1 MLRIRKVSKS
11 YKTTLAV
18 DGVSFEAHPGR
29 VLGLLG
35 PNGAGK
41 SSILRMVTNIT
52 WPDSGE
58 VLLDGERITQKT
70 QSKVGYMP
78 EERGLYRQMPVLD
91 QLLYLGRLKG
101 LSGQAARQA
110 GRHWLSRL
118 GAEDWAS
125 KRPRDLSRGMQQKVQ
140 FALTLIHAPRLV
152 ILDEPFSGLD
162 PLNAELMEEVIRE
175 RREQG
180 DIIVFASHLMEQVEG
195 LCDEIC
201 LIAGGR
207 VLVAGDLEMVKE
219 SHGGGSVRLAFAG
232 DHQALTE
239 LEGRGCIEIER
250 LEGQEAE
257 VRLLADF
264 DSDGLLDALRAA
276 GCSIKHFSFRRATLR
291 EIFIDL
297 VRASEANQAE
307 TDESLGRPLEN
318 AA

>member
-1 MLRIRKVSKS
+1 MLQIREVSKT

-18 DGVSFEAHPGR
+18 DSASFEARSGR

-52 WPDSGE
+52 WPDSG
-58 VLLDGERITQKT
+58 VILLDGERITHKT
-70 QSKVGYMP
+70 QAKVGYMP
-78 EERGLYRQMPVLD
+78 EERGLYRHMRVLD
-91 QLLYLGRLKG
+91 QLVYLGRLKG
-101 LSGQAARQA
+101 LSARAAKQS
-110 GRHWLSRL
+110 GKHWLNRL

-140 FALTLIHAPRLV
+140 FALTLVHAPRLV

-201 LIAGGR
+201 LIAGGK
-207 VLVAGDLEMVKE
+207 VLVAGGLEDIQE
-219 SHGGGSVRLAFAG
+219 SYGEGLVRLAFEG
-232 DHQALTE
+232 GHQVLGELEARGCVE
-239 LEGRGCIEIER
+239 VVRLEGR
-250 LEGQEAE
+250 EAE
-257 VRLLADF
+257 VRLLGGFAPDR
-264 DSDGLLDALRAA
+264 LLDALRSA
-276 GCSIKHFSFRRATLR
+276 GCSIHHFSLSRASLR
-291 EIFIDL
+291 EIFIRL
-297 VRASEANQAE
+297 VRASQDKQSNA
-307 TDESLGRPLEN
+307 DEPADVQLDD

>member
-1 MLRIRKVSKS
+1 MLRVQEVSKS
-11 YKTTLAV
+11 YKATLAV
-18 DGVSFEAHPGR
+18 DGVSFEANPAR

-52 WPDSGE
+52 WPDAGE
-58 VLLDGERITQKT
+58 ILLDDERITHKT
-70 QSKVGYMP
+70 QARVGYMP

-101 LSGQAARQA
+101 LSGQAAKQA
-110 GRHWLSRL
+110 GRYWLNRL
-118 GAEDWAS
+118 GAEDWAY

-175 RREQG
+175 QREQG

-207 VLVAGDLEMVKE
+207 VLVAGELETVKE
-219 SHGGGSVRLAFAG
+219 SHGGGVVRLAFEG
-232 DHQALTE
+232 NQQVLGE
-239 LEGRGCIEIER
+239 LELHGRIGIEK

-257 VRLLADF
+257 VRLLGDF
-264 DSDGLLDALRAA
+264 DSDGLLDGLRAA
-276 GCSIKHFSFRRATLR
+276 GCSIKHFSFRRASLR

-297 VRASEANQAE
+297 VRASEANQSE
-307 TDESLGRPLEN
+307 TDESEHLQLGD

>member
-1 MLRIRKVSKS
+1 MLDIREVSKS

-18 DGVSFEAHPGR
+18 ESASFQAHPGR

-52 WPDSGE
+52 WPDTGE
-58 VLLDGERITQKT
+58 ILLDGERITHKT

-78 EERGLYRQMPVLD
+78 EERGLYRQMRVLD
-91 QLLYLGRLKG
+91 QLVYLGRLKG
-101 LSGQAARQA
+101 LSGRAARLSGQN
-110 GRHWLSRL
+110 WLSRL
-118 GAEDWAS
+118 DAQDWAS

-140 FALTLIHAPRLV
+140 FALTLVHGPRLV

-162 PLNAELMEEVIRE
+162 PLNAELMEAVIRE

-201 LIAGGR
+201 LIAGGK
-207 VLVAGDLEMVKE
+207 VLVAGELEDIQE
-219 SHGGGSVRLAFAG
+219 RYGEGLVRLAFEG
-232 DHQALTE
+232 GHQVLRE
-239 LEGRGCIEIER
+239 LELRGCVEVVRI
-250 LEGQEAE
+250 EGQEAD
-257 VRLLADF
+257 VRLLGDF
-264 DSDGLLDALRAA
+264 GSDRLLDALRNA
-276 GCSIKHFSFRRATLR
+276 GCSIQHFSRARASLR
-291 EIFIDL
+291 EIFIRL
-297 VRASEANQAE
+297 VRASEGDQSNARKSEDLQ
-307 TDESLGRPLEN
+307 LEN